1 MAREGLAPFAS
12 HVYLASPR
20 LLAGGR
26 GGAGRSSLLP
36 ATQPVTA
43 TACHC
48 VQSAPAPSAAPPPH
62 CAVARL
68 SLRDS
73 DKTTYLAR
81 VLLCSYVVSSESR
94 RSHTR
99 VTRVACRPGQR
110 GHAARA
116 GGARGRGGAE
126 ALPGTPLQACSQ
138 HTGQRDTLIGWP
150 PQCRALIGRG
160 ARSRLAGTQR
170 AGCLPSD
177 RQCSGYLVKY
187 VFKKKKKKKCETFY

>member
-1 MAREGLAPFAS
+1 MYIKRGGSRRPRTLCEPCLLG
-12 HVYLASPR
+12 LASPPSPW
-20 LLAGGR
+20 
-26 GGAGRSSLLP
+26 AGRSSSSPPASCLLLSP
-36 ATQPVTA
+36 SQPLSGS
-43 TACHC
+43 ACLC
-48 VQSAPAPSAAPPPH
+48 VQSAPAPSAARPPR

-68 SLRDS
+68 SLKDS

-94 RSHTR
+94 RGHTR

-150 PQCRALIGRG
+150 PQSRALIGR
-160 ARSRLAGTQR
+160 
-170 AGCLPSD
+170 
-177 RQCSGYLVKY
+177 
-187 VFKKKKKKKCETFY
+187 